1 MFRDETNH
9 INESYFN
16 WHTSDSEVL
25 KRVYDRKEI
34 LNDGVIVHIKMKGN
48 DTQINEYVIEKVG
61 PEQIRFKEPIHIRGR
76 KKIQIPLS
84 SIGYS
89 NKPELINYEIHL
101 EGLCLSSDKDQLIRS
116 MAKIAGIQA
125 NEISSLIEKQVTKL
139 KMAYKHHVEHKAKL
153 EEEEKEDEPQ
163 ELLTNETM

>member
-1 MFRDETNH
+1 MFKNDTDY
-9 INESYFN
+9 INESYFE

-25 KRVYDRKEI
+25 QRVYDREEV

-48 DTQINEYVIEKVG
+48 NTQINEYVIEKVG

-76 KKIQIPLS
+76 KKIQIPIS

-101 EGLCLSSDKDQLIRS
+101 EGLCLSSDKDRLIRS
-116 MAKIAGIQA
+116 MAKIAEKQSD
-125 NEISSLIEKQVTKL
+125 EISKLIRRQVTDLKL
-139 KMAYKHHVEHKAKL
+139 AYKHHVEHKAKL
-153 EEEEKEDEPQ
+153 EKERESHGYQALPVDI
-163 ELLTNETM
+163 N